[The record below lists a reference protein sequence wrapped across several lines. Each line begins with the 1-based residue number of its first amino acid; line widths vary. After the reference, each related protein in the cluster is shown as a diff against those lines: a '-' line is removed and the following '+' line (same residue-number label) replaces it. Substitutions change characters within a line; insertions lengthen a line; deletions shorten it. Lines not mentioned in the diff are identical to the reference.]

1 MQWSSVLFPCT
12 LLLLRSS
19 PIHLTANNCALSFST
34 ANSAI
39 CRDNYTLAS
48 SNTQQIYLKGRKYLK
63 SERCSV
69 LIHTVKVTGSIIPA
83 SEKQAF
89 TTEPFLNARSLYIF
103 QI

>member
-39 CRDNYTLAS
+39 CRENYSGFKQHTAD
-48 SNTQQIYLKGRKYLK
+48 IPKGKK
-63 SERCSV
+63 
-69 LIHTVKVTGSIIPA
+69 IPQ
-83 SEKQAF
+83 K
-89 TTEPFLNARSLYIF
+89 
-103 QI
+103 